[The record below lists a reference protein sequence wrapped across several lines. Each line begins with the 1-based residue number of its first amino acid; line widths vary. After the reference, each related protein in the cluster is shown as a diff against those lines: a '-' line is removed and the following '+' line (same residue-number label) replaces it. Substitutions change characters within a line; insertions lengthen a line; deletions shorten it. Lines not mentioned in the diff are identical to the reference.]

1 MSNRAFL
8 TTLAGPR
15 GNALHQWLARNPGEP
30 RLAWY
35 PSAGADFRDL
45 LYLHRDFREHWPG
58 GQGEPAAPDLF
69 LHTDY
74 CVLGVHDFLDRPL
87 VHEDHGCRITVEA
100 IQELPPPGVPF
111 HGELVAFGPNAATG
125 RMVFV
130 ELEVW
135 SDRLGQFRVPVVYAF
150 VENAAFCARCLLWG
164 GARVSHVVQVRYG
177 HGLGGGRTGPEWVR
191 RQLPRLGAEVFVT
204 DEAEGNDGANE
215 KVYARFPALIAD
227 PVESGAWPVLRQLP
241 QSSWDG
247 YGAVR
252 WRRVPAGAGPGVRAP
267 RRATRP
273 G

>member
-8 TTLAGPR
+8 TYLAGPR
-15 GNALHQWLARNPGEP
+15 WNALHAWLAAHPGEP

-45 LYLHRDFREHWPG
+45 LYLHRDYREHRPG
-58 GQGEPAAPDLF
+58 LPGEPAAPDLF

-74 CVLGVHDFLDRPL
+74 CVLGVPDFLDQPL
-87 VHEDHGCRITVEA
+87 LHEDDRCRVTVER

-111 HGELVAFGPNAATG
+111 HGELVAFDANHATG
-125 RMVFV
+125 RMVFL
-130 ELEVW
+130 ELAVW

-150 VENAAFCARCLLWG
+150 VENAAFCARCLLRG

-204 DEAEGNDGANE
+204 DAAEENDSANE

-227 PVESGAWPVLRQLP
+227 PVESAAWPVLRQLP

-252 WRRVPAGAGPGVRAP
+252 WRRVPPGVGPAFRAP